1 MSANKG
7 PLWGTGRAER
17 CVRAAQGVSAAVQT
31 HRQTGEESCH
41 HACPDNG
48 GDGEENQSNPVRK
61 EEAMPQHGAGVH
73 LSSSAW
79 HRTRLLQC
87 PSAGD
92 NQKSNKE
99 CWSHDT
105 GLIPEPQLCNSLLI
119 LPRALI

>member
-48 GDGEENQSNPVRK
+48 GMERK
-61 EEAMPQHGAGVH
+61 ISQTQFGKKRQRH
-73 LSSSAW
+73 S
-79 HRTRLLQC
+79 T
-87 PSAGD
+87 
-92 NQKSNKE
+92 
-99 CWSHDT
+99 
-105 GLIPEPQLCNSLLI
+105 
-119 LPRALI
+119 ALGSI